1 MQKLSHRKGTH
12 QVGGVRAQAHAP
24 DRDAALC
31 FSVFSLAAQRCSTPK
46 PASSL
51 FYSSKDFI
59 AKTSSLSFL
68 LLVSNCFVCS
78 HRRMKM
84 RVDKLLCGWGSSCST
99 QESGPALGLD
109 STGELA
115 LLQRCEWTC
124 SENIS
129 LGELAGPVPDQVQH
143 LTWGRGLPRGI
154 KTGEPALLLALCC
167 IGWSRWG

>member
-1 MQKLSHRKGTH
+1 MQTEAKSQEGHTL
-12 QVGGVRAQAHAP
+12 GGRCKSQLWESGAQAHAP
-24 DRDAALC
+24 YRDAASC
-31 FSVFSLAAQRCSTPK
+31 VFSVFSLATPK

-68 LLVSNCFVCS
+68 LLVSNYFGCS

-84 RVDKLLCGWGSSCST
+84 RVDKLQCGWGSSCST
-99 QESGPALGLD
+99 RESGPALGLD
-109 STGELA
+109 STGELT

-129 LGELAGPVPDQVQH
+129 LGELALFLTSCSTQESGPWTSRG
-143 LTWGRGLPRGI
+143 TWAPWRH
-154 KTGEPALLLALCC
+154 
-167 IGWSRWG
+167 